1 MRWIFKLGINNGAF
15 TRRASEGGVGRD
27 VGDTMA
33 RQAGENSGTNPR
45 VWRDS
50 IPLVRVLVFNAGYFE
65 IFCHRV
71 LSRQTD
77 LREATRQLPLELSEA
92 CWRFITLLESIRDE

>member
-1 MRWIFKLGINNGAF
+1 MKPADLG
-15 TRRASEGGVGRD
+15 RLDLED
-27 VGDTMA
+27 
-33 RQAGENSGTNPR
+33 AGENSGTNPR

-71 LSRQTD
+71 LSRQTN
-77 LREATRQLPLELSEA
+77 LREATRQLLLELSVGA
-92 CWRFITLLESIRDE
+92 CWRFITLLESIQDE